1 MTLPTTAA
9 SATLRV
15 VVADDEPIAAES
27 LAAELRRLG
36 CDVVAVAR
44 SGRAAIEACALMRPA
59 ACFTDV
65 SMPGTDGLAVARAL
79 REVSPGVR
87 VVFVSA
93 HPHFAVEAYAAD
105 VVDFVLKP
113 IRRTRLSD
121 AVERVR
127 RSRAEPDA
135 GDRLLVPER
144 GTVHLVPVRDIE
156 WVQADGYYLWL
167 HTVQRAWM
175 LRERMHRLEAR
186 LLDAGFLR
194 VHRSAMV
201 RIAAVVSLD
210 AAGGSDF
217 TVVLL
222 SGARVK
228 VARDRLSTIRDVLV
242 APHAS
247 APRLRQTEPAIER
260 DSGSPP

>member
-1 MTLPTTAA
+1 MTLPTASTA
-9 SATLRV
+9 LRV

-36 CDVVAVAR
+36 CDVLAVAR
-44 SGRAAIEACALMRPA
+44 SGRAAIDACASLRPA

-93 HPHFAVEAYAAD
+93 HPHFAVDAYAAD

-113 IRRTRLSD
+113 IRRSRLVD
-121 AVERVR
+121 AVERVT
-127 RSRAEPDA
+127 RSRTEPDA

-144 GTVHLVPVRDIE
+144 GAVHLVPIRDIE

-167 HTVQRAWM
+167 HTAQRAWM

-186 LLDAGFLR
+186 LVDAGFLR

-210 AAGGSDF
+210 ASGGSEF
-217 TVVLL
+217 NAVLL

-228 VARDRLSTIRDVLV
+228 VARDRVATIRDVLLSQ
-242 APHAS
+242 HAS
-247 APRLRQTEPAIER
+247 APTLR
-260 DSGSPP
+260 

>member
-1 MTLPTTAA
+1 MTTQPVMVPLH
-9 SATLRV
+9 V

-36 CDVVAVAR
+36 CEVVAITR
-44 SGRAAIEACALMRPA
+44 SGAAAIAACADLQPA

-79 REVSPGVR
+79 RQAAAGVR

-93 HPHFAVEAYAAD
+93 HPHFAVEAYATD

-113 IRRTRLSD
+113 LRRSRLAE

-127 RSRAEPDA
+127 RSRSEPGD

-144 GTVHLVPVRDIE
+144 GAVHLVPIHDIE

-167 HTVQRAWM
+167 HTPHRAWM

-186 LLDAGFLR
+186 LETAGFLR
-194 VHRSAMV
+194 VHQSAMV
-201 RIAAVVSLD
+201 RRTSITSLD
-210 AAGGSDF
+210 LSSAAEPSL
-217 TVVLL
+217 VLR
-222 SGARVK
+222 SGARVR
-228 VARDRLSTIRDVLV
+228 VARDRLSAVRAEL
-242 APHAS
+242 
-247 APRLRQTEPAIER
+247 
-260 DSGSPP
+260 GM

>member
-1 MTLPTTAA
+1 MIS
-9 SATLRV
+9 SATTSYPALRV
-15 VVADDEPIAAES
+15 VVADDEPVAAES

-44 SGRAAIEACALMRPA
+44 SGVAAIDACATLRPA

-65 SMPGTDGLAVARAL
+65 SMPSTDGLAVARAL

-113 IRRTRLSD
+113 VRRARLAD
-121 AVERVR
+121 AVERVK
-127 RSRAEPDA
+127 RSRLDPDS

-144 GTVHLVPVRDIE
+144 GTVHLVPIRDIE

-167 HTVQRAWM
+167 HTAQRAWM
-175 LRERMHRLEAR
+175 LRERMHRLESR
-186 LLDAGFLR
+186 LGASGFLR
-194 VHRSAMV
+194 VHRSALV
-201 RIAAVVSLD
+201 RSAAIVSLD
-210 AAGGSDF
+210 ATGTADP
-217 TVVLL
+217 TVVLQ
-222 SGARVK
+222 SGVRVR
-228 VARDRLSTIRDVLV
+228 VARDRLGDVRAQL
-242 APHAS
+242 
-247 APRLRQTEPAIER
+247 
-260 DSGSPP
+260 G